1 MALDANDKKAILL
14 CVLKVLEEASKN
26 DEFLTYDEI
35 SNRINNIYGL
45 KKPSRNTIKAAL
57 DMLDTGFDIKIV
69 RAQNPLPSNKGVRLA
84 KKAFNDIEIKM
95 LSSNIATARF
105 LSINEA
111 TELFKRLREFSSAY
125 LKSVK
130 DNNMVI
136 GAFHHNNNEFRN
148 NLEKIDEAIKNN
160 QQVSFVYNE
169 LDINKNLV
177 PKLARSHDGR
187 YVCHPFI
194 TICHNSNFYLVGST
208 YDYKNLRHYRIDRI
222 TDIRVE
228 TDCRISLKEIKGY
241 EEKYSLDLANYF
253 NEHINM
259 FNGDIKVV
267 KFKADKKILN
277 YIWDTF
283 GKVESIREDAA
294 DPDKVIFRVKVV
306 VEGAKAFARQFC
318 DKCEILEP
326 IELRNEMRD
335 EFKRVIE
342 RYK

>member
-1 MALDANDKKAILL
+1 MTLDANDKKAILL

-26 DEFLTYDEI
+26 GEFITYNEI
-35 SNRINNIYGL
+35 SNRINNVYGL
-45 KKPSRNTIKAAL
+45 KKPSRNTIKSAL
-57 DMLDTGFDIKIV
+57 DLLDTGFDIKTE
-69 RAQNPLPSNKGVRLA
+69 RAQKTLHPNKGVRLA
-84 KKAFNDIEIKM
+84 KKVFDDIEVKM

-105 LSINEA
+105 LPADEA

-130 DNNMVI
+130 DDNMVI
-136 GAFHHNNNEFRN
+136 GSFHHNNNEFKN

-160 QQVSFVYNE
+160 QQVSFIYNE

-177 PKLARSHDGR
+177 PKLAMSHDGR

-194 TICHNSNFYLVGST
+194 TVCHNGNFYLIGST

-222 TDIRVE
+222 TDIKVE
-228 TDCRISLKEIKGY
+228 TDSRISLKEIKGY
-241 EEKYSLDLANYF
+241 EDKHSLDLVNYF

-259 FNGDIKVV
+259 FNGEVDFI
-267 KFKADKKILN
+267 KFKADKVILN
-277 YIWDTF
+277 YIWDAF
-283 GKVESIREDAA
+283 GKVESIREDT
-294 DPDKVIFRVKVV
+294 DEPDKVIFRVKVV

-326 IELRNEMRD
+326 VELRNKMRE
-335 EFKRVIE
+335 EFKGVVE
-342 RYK
+342 KYK

>member
-57 DMLDTGFDIKIV
+57 DMLDTGFDIKTE
-69 RAQNPLPSNKGVRLA
+69 RAKNSLPSNKGVRLT
-84 KKAFNDIEIKM
+84 KKVFDDIEIKM

-105 LSINEA
+105 LSISEA

-136 GAFHHNNNEFRN
+136 SAFHHNNNEFRN

-169 LDINKNLV
+169 FDIHRRLV
-177 PKLARSHDGR
+177 PKFAKSVDGR
-187 YVCHPFI
+187 YSCHPFM
-194 TICHNSNFYLVGST
+194 TVCHNGNFYLIGST
-208 YDYKNLRHYRIDRI
+208 YNYKELRHYRVDRI
-222 TDIRVE
+222 TDIKVEDVKRVFLQ
-228 TDCRISLKEIKGY
+228 DIKGY
-241 EEKYSLDLANYF
+241 ENKHALDLASYF

-259 FNGDIKVV
+259 FNGNVEFV
-267 KFKADKKILN
+267 KFKAEKVILN

-283 GKVESIREDAA
+283 GKVESIWEDV
-294 DPDKVIFRVKVV
+294 DEPNKVIFRVKVV
-306 VEGAKAFARQFC
+306 IEGAKAFARQFC

-326 IELRNEMRD
+326 VALRNEMKD
-335 EFKRVIE
+335 EFKGVIE
-342 RYK
+342 KYK